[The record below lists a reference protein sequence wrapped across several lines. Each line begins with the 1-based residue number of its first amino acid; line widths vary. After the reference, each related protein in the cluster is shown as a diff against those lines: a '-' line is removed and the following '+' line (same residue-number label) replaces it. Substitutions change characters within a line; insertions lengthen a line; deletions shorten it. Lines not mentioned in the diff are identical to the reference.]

1 MKNLFDYA
9 TKELSQDA
17 FLCWL
22 FDNYSCEQ
30 QEVRDFSRYILCW
43 FITDNLSQKSIKQ
56 ITNAHIKKQFKK
68 IDVIVECEFNGAQY
82 VIVIEDKTYSA
93 EHNEQLVRYRDAI
106 NNYYKDIYQK
116 IFVYYKTDIIGKEE
130 ISHLT
135 QYNVWKIKNI
145 KEIYKAFK
153 TFLEHHQLQD
163 FHNEILHYYYE
174 SLSSVYNAITRRPPK
189 VSEWKLRSWHSFFQN
204 YIPPRGIEQSAEI
217 RSYQNQYYYY
227 KFNIDG
233 HKNDLPS
240 IEVRSRD
247 YKDGLLKFRVVVY
260 NVNHISEINLAKW
273 KKVLIDN
280 NITVCNRKDFT
291 KNKQIGKLELPIKD
305 DNESSLIQVF
315 DLVGNLLI
323 KLYGKTSLGE

>member
-116 IFVYYKTDIIGKEE
+116 IFVYYKTDI
-130 ISHLT
+130 SPFVLR
-135 QYNVWKIKNI
+135 
-145 KEIYKAFK
+145 
-153 TFLEHHQLQD
+153 L
-163 FHNEILHYYYE
+163 
-174 SLSSVYNAITRRPPK
+174 RR
-189 VSEWKLRSWHSFFQN
+189 
-204 YIPPRGIEQSAEI
+204 
-217 RSYQNQYYYY
+217 
-227 KFNIDG
+227 
-233 HKNDLPS
+233 
-240 IEVRSRD
+240 
-247 YKDGLLKFRVVVY
+247 
-260 NVNHISEINLAKW
+260 
-273 KKVLIDN
+273 
-280 NITVCNRKDFT
+280 RKDFYYRLF
-291 KNKQIGKLELPIKD
+291 IR
-305 DNESSLIQVF
+305 
-315 DLVGNLLI
+315 
-323 KLYGKTSLGE
+323 Y